1 MSFHPRKLLLIS
13 AMILMAA
20 LAGCSLAEDITP
32 PPNYRPPT
40 AVPEQPVAHETV
52 YPLVPPDPAQG
63 MAIYAEKCL
72 PCHGETGM
80 GDGPQ
85 AGNLPNPAAPI
96 GNAELARAS
105 RPVDWYNIVTVG
117 NLEKFMPGFSS
128 GLTDRERWDVVAYSF
143 SLSTSPAEMAQGKML
158 YDANCAECHGETGM
172 GDGEQA
178 ASLST
183 APASWVKDQ
192 SRLAALSAQ
201 DMAQIMAGGL
211 DGHPSFANEL
221 DESERYQVAAYI
233 RGLSFAGGTQPDPS
247 AQVETPETASA
258 TAVAEATPDPDATAA
273 PAEVAVAP
281 QSITVRGRVSNATPG
296 GAVPQGLK
304 ATLLAFSGMSQ
315 AFEQSA
321 EVAADGAYVFED
333 VEYSAD
339 MIYMV
344 QVDANGVIFNS
355 DVLHGG
361 DLSGE
366 EAELPVSIYDTTTD
380 ASVLRSDR
388 MHVFFDFSTP
398 GKVQVANLYIISN
411 SSDKVVVAEGEGS
424 PVLTY
429 ELPEGATN
437 LIFEDGAI
445 GDRFVDTGN
454 GFGDLMNVG
463 PGEGATQI
471 LFAYDLPYERKLSV
485 KIKPPLPVDAAVVM
499 LPLGVKLASDQ
510 LMDAGQRDV
519 QDGMSVQMYQ
529 TSGGLAAGQT
539 LDLTLSGQASAG
551 GAAGQ
556 DSLASLLIGLGALGL
571 VLAGAGWWLY
581 TRRREME
588 PALAGA
594 AGEADE
600 AAPFAEGEGQSSD
613 ALLDE
618 IMALDDLHAS
628 GKLPEAA
635 YQERRAALKARLA
648 EILKDEKHQ

>member
-1 MSFHPRKLLLIS
+1 MSFHPRKLVLIS
-13 AMILMAA
+13 ALILMAA

-40 AVPEQPVAHETV
+40 AVPEQPAAHETV
-52 YPLVPPDPAQG
+52 FPLVPPDPAQG
-63 MAIYAEKCL
+63 KLIYAEKCL

-96 GNAELARAS
+96 GSAELARAS

-117 NLEKFMPGFSS
+117 NLEKFMPGFSN
-128 GLTDRERWDVVAYSF
+128 GLNDRERWDVVAYSF
-143 SLSTSPAEMAQGKML
+143 SLSASPAEMAQGKLL
-158 YDANCAECHGETGM
+158 YEASCAGCHGEMGL

-192 SRLAALSAQ
+192 SRLAALSAE
-201 DMAQIMAGGL
+201 DMSQVMAGGME
-211 DGHPSFANEL
+211 GHPSFADEL

-233 RGLSFAGGTQPDPS
+233 RGLSFAGGVQPDPS
-247 AQVETPETASA
+247 ARVETQEPASA
-258 TAVAEATPDPDATAA
+258 AAAAQATPDPDATAT
-273 PAEVAVAP
+273 PAELAAAP
-281 QSITVRGRVSNATPG
+281 QTITVRGRVSNATPG
-296 GAVPQGLK
+296 GSVPQGLK

-321 EVAADGAYVFED
+321 EVGADGAYVFED
-333 VEYSAD
+333 VAYGAD
-339 MIYMV
+339 MIYMI
-344 QVDANGVIFNS
+344 QIDANGVTFNS

-361 DLSGE
+361 DLSGS
-366 EAELPVSIYDTTTD
+366 EADLPIRIYDTTTD
-380 ASVLRSDR
+380 TSVLRSDR
-388 MHVFFDFSTP
+388 MHLFFDFSTP

-411 SSDKVVVAEGEGS
+411 TSDKVVVAGGEGS

-445 GDRFVDTGN
+445 GDRFVEMGN

-499 LPLGVKLASDQ
+499 LPLGVKLTSSQ

-529 TSGGLAAGQT
+529 TSGGLAAGQA
-539 LDLTLSGQASAG
+539 LDLALSGKASDG
-551 GAAGQ
+551 SAAGQ
-556 DSLASLLIGLGALGL
+556 DSLSSLLIGLGGLGL
-571 VLAGAGWWLY
+571 VLAGAGWWLF
-581 TRRREME
+581 TRGKEVE
-588 PALAGA
+588 PALEGA
-594 AGEADE
+594 ANE
-600 AAPFAEGEGQSSD
+600 AAASSADAAPTSD

-618 IMALDDLHAS
+618 ILALDDLHAS

-648 EILKDEKHQ
+648 EILKNEKHQ

>member
-20 LAGCSLAEDITP
+20 LAGCSLAEDVTP

-40 AVPEQPVAHETV
+40 PVPEQPVAHETMF
-52 YPLVPPDPAQG
+52 PLVPPDPTQG
-63 MAIYAEKCL
+63 MVIYAEKCL

-96 GNAELARAS
+96 GSAELARAS

-117 NLEKFMPGFSS
+117 NLEKFMPGFSNS
-128 GLTDRERWDVVAYSF
+128 LTDRERWDVVAYSF
-143 SLSTSPAEMAQGKML
+143 SLSASPAEMAQGKML

-172 GDGEQA
+172 GDGERA
-178 ASLST
+178 ASLSG
-183 APASWVKDQ
+183 APVSWVKDQ

-201 DMAQIMAGGL
+201 DMAQVMAGGL
-211 DGHPSFANEL
+211 DGHPAFADAL

-233 RGLSFAGGTQPDPS
+233 RGLSFAGGTQPDPA
-247 AQVETPETASA
+247 AQLETQEPVAAAPDPAA
-258 TAVAEATPDPDATAA
+258 TANS
-273 PAEVAVAP
+273 AEVAAAP

-296 GAVPQGLK
+296 GSVPQGLK

-333 VEYSAD
+333 VEYSAE

-355 DVLHGG
+355 NVLHGG
-361 DLSGE
+361 DLSGR

-411 SSDKVVVAEGEGS
+411 SSDKVVVAEGEGN

-454 GFGDLMNVG
+454 GFGDLMNIG
-463 PGEGATQI
+463 PGEGATQL

-499 LPLGVKLASDQ
+499 LPLGIKLTSDQ

-529 TSGGLAAGQT
+529 TSGGLDAGQT

-556 DSLASLLIGLGALGL
+556 DSPASLLIGLGALGL

-594 AGEADE
+594 AGEVDG
-600 AAPFAEGEGQSSD
+600 AAPFAAAEGQSSD

-648 EILKDEKHQ
+648 EIIQAEKDQ